1 MSSYGL
7 VAAVLLAC
15 TWAFSEAQS
24 SCKGRCGMGYYR
36 GNMCQCDYSCLLYG
50 ECCKDYVSLC
60 TSKDSCK
67 GRCGETFR
75 RGRKCDC
82 DPDCMKYNHCC
93 PDYEDHCSETGQKHD
108 TLSACSLQAYA
119 DDSTNAPEP
128 TVADLLSNE
137 PTPESTTP
145 LSDSQTTTVQTTPA
159 QMNENPTSGTTAPP
173 LPPSEIPETT
183 SLTPESKESTT
194 PSSTTILPTTANK
207 ETTSTPEITTKS
219 SNPATLAPA
228 SEVDTSTVKIPAETQ
243 NPTSTNSSHSDVF
256 FSDDSNDMDLCSG
269 RPISGVTTLS
279 NGTVVV
285 FRGHYFWVLDRDRV
299 PGPAQSISHVWGVQ
313 SPIDTVFTRCNCQG
327 KTYIF
332 KGPQYWRYENDV
344 LDPGF
349 PKLVTAGFDG
359 LRGHVTAALSVPQYR
374 RRGESVYF
382 FKRGGNVQKYS
393 YQFGTNPSC
402 DRRVHLAVYS
412 HRNRV
417 ARQAPAHVSLG
428 PSINYRTSWRGF
440 PATITAA
447 VSIPNKRE
455 PEGYNYYVFSKSKSY
470 KIRIEGDRPVI
481 ATAKPNASPQSNEV
495 FKCPKKVSTSQ

>member
-1 MSSYGL
+1 
-7 VAAVLLAC
+7 
-15 TWAFSEAQS
+15 
-24 SCKGRCGMGYYR
+24 
-36 GNMCQCDYSCLLYG
+36 
-50 ECCKDYVSLC
+50 
-60 TSKDSCK
+60 
-67 GRCGETFR
+67 
-75 RGRKCDC
+75 
-82 DPDCMKYNHCC
+82 
-93 PDYEDHCSETGQKHD
+93 
-108 TLSACSLQAYA
+108 
-119 DDSTNAPEP
+119 
-128 TVADLLSNE
+128 
-137 PTPESTTP
+137 
-145 LSDSQTTTVQTTPA
+145 
-159 QMNENPTSGTTAPP
+159 MNENPTSGTTAPP

-243 NPTSTNSSHSDVF
+243 NPTSVPTSKPDTEQ
-256 FSDDSNDMDLCSG
+256 
-269 RPISGVTTLS
+269 PISENPLKPDPDSDKNQEEVDTSTVKVPDETQTSTIAPTSKPDTEKPSPEKPLKPVLDSDKNPEKRDTSPDKVPDVTQSSTVAPTSKPDLEKPS
-279 NGTVVV
+279 LVKPLIPVLDSDNKPVLNGLGDSSEYPAGK
-285 FRGHYFWVLDRDRV
+285 RENNLCHYFWVLDRDRV